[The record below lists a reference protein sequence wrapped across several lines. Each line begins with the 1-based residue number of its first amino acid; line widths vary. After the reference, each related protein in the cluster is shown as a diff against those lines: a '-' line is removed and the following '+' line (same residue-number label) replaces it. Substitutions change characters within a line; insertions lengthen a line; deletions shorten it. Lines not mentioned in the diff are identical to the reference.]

1 MINGIVN
8 SKYFLMVLI
17 AMVAFSFGMTVQ
29 RCPALPPVEV
39 SCPEPYCPQAS
50 LYCPQP
56 SCPQTTCQNIDYFE
70 MKKVCESS
78 FVYDI
83 SELQRIASSEP
94 LITEYSAEHNCEYFS
109 NVLIARLKRTGY
121 AAQYCTGTYDG
132 ENHAWIKV
140 DRVYIEATTGRILS
154 VKEFNDNYKLNACND
169 KEVDMWN

>member
-1 MINGIVN
+1 MINEFIRN
-8 SKYFLMVLI
+8 FLI
-17 AMVAFSFGMTVQ
+17 AIMLLAAFTFVLSLH
-29 RCPALPPVEV
+29 PDSPPVNV

-50 LYCPQP
+50 LSCPQP

-94 LITEYSAEHNCEYFS
+94 LITEYSAEHNCAYFS
-109 NVLIARLKRTGY
+109 DVLLARLKRTGY